1 MPHPLGLITLLTDF
15 GDRDS
20 FVASMKGV
28 ILTINPHATLVD
40 LSHHVPPHSVE
51 DAAYLLNSC
60 YRYFPDGTVHVA
72 VVDPGVGSARRPLI
86 AKNERYFFLAP
97 DNGLLTHILADSS
110 EIEVR
115 EIENKAYRLTSLGR
129 TFDGRD
135 LFAPAAAWLTK
146 QQPFASFG
154 RLIDDC
160 KTFTI
165 SKPKWEA
172 KVLVGEIVL
181 VDRFGNLISNLT
193 QQHLEEVR
201 LSMKGRQLSF
211 RIGKQNIE
219 GLVASYS
226 EGTEEQPFALINSDG
241 RLEVFVKEASAADL
255 FKVGKGARV
264 EVS

>member
-51 DAAYLLNSC
+51 DASYLLKSC
-60 YRYFPDGTVHVA
+60 YRYFPNGTVHVA
-72 VVDPGVGSARRPLI
+72 VVDPGVGSARRAI
-86 AKNERYFFLAP
+86 TVKSARYFFLAP
-97 DNGLLTHILADSS
+97 DNGVLSYIFDD
-110 EIEVR
+110 EQPVEVR
-115 EIENKAYRLTSLGR
+115 EINQRKFRRESPGR

-135 LFAPAAAWLTK
+135 LFAPAAARLAK
-146 QQPFASFG
+146 QEPFESYGPVIGDYQTFPIAQPH
-154 RLIDDC
+154 
-160 KTFTI
+160 
-165 SKPKWEA
+165 WEQA
-172 KVLVGEIVL
+172 TLVGEIVY

-201 LSMKGRQLSF
+201 LVAKGRQLSIL
-211 RIGKQNIE
+211 IGKRIIE
-219 GLVASYS
+219 GLVESYS
-226 EGTEEQPFALINSDG
+226 EGMAEKPSALINSDG
-241 RLEVFVKEASAADL
+241 KLEVFLKEASAADL
-255 FKVGKGARV
+255 LQVGRGARI

>member
-60 YRYFPDGTVHVA
+60 YRYFPEGTVHVA

-86 AKNERYFFLAP
+86 AKSERYFFLAP
-97 DNGLLTHILADSS
+97 DNGLLTYILADSS

-115 EIENKAYRLTSLGR
+115 EIENKAYRLTSPGR

-172 KVLVGEIVL
+172 MALVGEIVH

-193 QQHLEEVR
+193 SHHVQEVR
-201 LSMKGRQLSF
+201 DVTKRPNALI
-211 RIGKQNIE
+211 RIAGHKIE
-219 GLVASYS
+219 TLVGSYS
-226 EGTEEQPFALINSDG
+226 EGMPEQPSALINSDG
-241 RLEVFVKEASAADL
+241 RA
-255 FKVGKGARV
+255 
-264 EVS
+264 

>member
-1 MPHPLGLITLLTDF
+1 VPHPLGLITLLTDF

-28 ILTINPHATLVD
+28 ILTINPHTAIVD
-40 LSHHVPPHSVE
+40 LSHHVSPHSVE
-51 DAAYLLNSC
+51 DAAHLLKSC
-60 YRYFPDGTVHVA
+60 YRYFPEGTVHVA

-86 AKNERYFFLAP
+86 AQSEDYFFLAP
-97 DNGLLTHILADSS
+97 DNGLLTLILAEDST
-110 EIEVR
+110 IEVR
-115 EIENKAYRLTSLGR
+115 EIENADYRLTSPGH

-146 QQPFASFG
+146 QEPFASFG

-172 KVLVGEIVL
+172 MALVGEIVH

-193 QQHLEEVR
+193 PQHLEEVCVAAKR
-201 LSMKGRQLSF
+201 RQPF
-211 RIGKQNIE
+211 IRIGERIIE

-226 EGTEEQPFALINSDG
+226 EGMVEQPSALINSDG
-241 RLEVFVKEASAADL
+241 RLEIFVKEASAADL
-255 FKVGKGARV
+255 LQTGRGERI

>member
-1 MPHPLGLITLLTDF
+1 MPHPPGLITLLTDF

-51 DAAYLLNSC
+51 NAAYLLKSC
-60 YRYFPDGTVHVA
+60 YQYFPEGTVHVA

-86 AKNERYFFLAP
+86 AKSEHYFFLAP
-97 DNGLLTHILADSS
+97 DNGLLTLILAEDS
-110 EIEVR
+110 EMEVR
-115 EIENKAYRLTSLGR
+115 EIENVDYRLTSPGR

-135 LFAPAAAWLTK
+135 LFAPAAAWLTR

-154 RLIDDC
+154 QRIDNC

-165 SKPKWEA
+165 TKPKWETRA
-172 KVLVGEIVL
+172 LVGEIVY

-193 QQHLEEVR
+193 PHHVKEIRDVTKRPNPLI
-201 LSMKGRQLSF
+201 
-211 RIGKQNIE
+211 RIAGHTID
-219 GLVASYS
+219 GLVGSYH
-226 EGTEEQPFALINSDG
+226 EGDAQMPRALINSNG
-241 RLEVFVKEASAADL
+241 QLEIFLKETSAALLLQLGTKEAVRL
-255 FKVGKGARV
+255 M
-264 EVS
+264 

>member
-1 MPHPLGLITLLTDF
+1 VPHPLGLITLLTDF
-15 GDRDS
+15 GDRDW

-28 ILTINPHATLVD
+28 ILTINPNATIVD
-40 LSHHVPPHSVE
+40 LSHQVPPHSIQ
-51 DAAYLLNSC
+51 DAAYLLKSC
-60 YRYFPDGTVHVA
+60 YRYFPEGTVHVA

-97 DNGLLTHILADSS
+97 DNGLLTRILAENSK
-110 EIEVR
+110 IEVR
-115 EIENKAYRLTSLGR
+115 EIENKDYLLTSLGR

-135 LFAPAAAWLTK
+135 LFAPAAAWLSR

-172 KVLVGEIVL
+172 MALVGEIVY

-193 QQHLEEVR
+193 PHHVEETREV
-201 LSMKGRQLSF
+201 MKRPHVLI
-211 RIGKQNIE
+211 RIAGHTID
-219 GLVASYS
+219 GLVGSYS
-226 EGTEEQPFALINSDG
+226 EGHPLIPHALINSNEQIEIF
-241 RLEVFVKEASAADL
+241 LKEGSAARTMNAGRGQRVDL
-255 FKVGKGARV
+255 I
-264 EVS
+264 